1 MRMLGI
7 EDGWVVLAY
16 LLCIVSALFC
26 LVWGIIKW
34 NVDDPDPEPEDEI
47 RQWAEEED
55 RVEEEL

>member
-1 MRMLGI
+1 MLGI
-7 EDGWVVLAY
+7 EDSWVAIAY
-16 LLCIVSALFC
+16 ILCIVSALLC

-34 NVDDPDPEPEDEI
+34 NKDDPDDEPEEEI

>member
-1 MRMLGI
+1 MLGI
-7 EDGWVVLAY
+7 EDPWVVTAFI
-16 LLCIVSALFC
+16 LCILSALLC

-34 NVDDPDPEPEDEI
+34 NQDDQESEPEEKI